1 MIQALLTGR
10 RTDEMV
16 LAFVQSQS
24 KYTPMYTFHQDGPEF
39 KSVDLNK
46 PIACFGVLRGTGDIM
61 KKAKSDVYYFDH
73 AYKFGNRHE
82 PSKQIIGERI
92 YRLTKNWQHIVT
104 IKKLTNKDKN
114 RIEKYLPFLNI
125 KPWKYL
131 GEDIVVCDMGPSACD
146 YYTTKHYDLKYW
158 YQQTLGRVKH
168 LCGVPPRRWNYVV
181 RGKPALEKE
190 YRVESQK
197 PKPFDVHLYNAY
209 AVVTFQSSIGIT
221 AILEGV
227 PHFCDVTSMCAP
239 VSRTGRGES
248 SVNEIKD
255 PFYPDT
261 RIEWLNSLLA
271 NQFTMTEIR
280 DGTAWKHVKD
290 IPGETVS
297 MGDYVMPSGIE
308 IYLDKNRKNKR

>member
-1 MIQALLTGR
+1 MIQGLLTGR

-16 LAFVQSQS
+16 LAFIQSQS
-24 KYTPMYTFHQDGPEF
+24 KFTPMYSWHTDGPEF
-39 KSVDLNK
+39 KSVNLKK
-46 PIACFGVLRGTGDIM
+46 PVACFGVLRGTGDIM

-73 AYKFGNRHE
+73 AYKFGNRHKN
-82 PSKQIIGERI
+82 SKEFGERI
-92 YRLTKNWQHIVT
+92 YRLTKNWQHIVS
-104 IKKLTNKDKN
+104 IKKLTDKDRK
-114 RIEKYLPFLNI
+114 RIEKYQPFIEI
-125 KPWKYL
+125 KPWRKSGKDL
-131 GEDIVVCDMGPSACD
+131 VICDIGPGAIDFYNSP
-146 YYTTKHYDLKYW
+146 HYNMKRW
-158 YQQTLGRVKH
+158 FNQTLGRLKH
-168 LCGVPPRRWNYVV
+168 ICGDRPKDLNYIV

-261 RIEWLNSLLA
+261 RIEWINSLLA

-297 MGDYVMPSGIE
+297 MGDYVMPSGME
-308 IYLDKNRKNKR
+308 IYMDYNRKNKA